1 MIGDFDHDTATLP
14 SLFDLVKCYEVVLV
28 VFCHLP
34 GCLASTFLVFEN
46 VPECWCDHPWSCCF
60 LYIGFILLFEA
71 NDGFLRLNQHFFWPY
86 IKSWTEQLQNASWT
100 VGITFRSFICHT
112 CHEIMRDWPDR
123 ETALTFDSLKMGNQI
138 FKNSKTVHSICL
150 LKIVVRLYRA
160 KIPKKVAIIQTFVHL
175 AVYKLWE
182 KRDRRVTAS
191 VAW

>member
-71 NDGFLRLNQHFFWPY
+71 NDGFLHLNQHFFWPY

-138 FKNSKTVHSICL
+138 FKKSKTVHSICL
-150 LKIVVRLYRA
+150 LNS
-160 KIPKKVAIIQTFVHL
+160 PKKSGT
-175 AVYKLWE
+175 
-182 KRDRRVTAS
+182 S
-191 VAW
+191 VQSQNPQKSCHYPNICTPSCLQIMRKAWP